1 MGVLNYLW
9 GGMVLAGCLV
19 AFLQG
24 RPELIVKAALDGAK
38 LAVDTAFG
46 LISIITFW
54 LGIMKIMEETGI
66 VEKLAKA
73 LTPVMRFLFP
83 EIPPGHPAFGAIL
96 LNLSANF
103 LGLGNAATPFG
114 LKAME
119 ELARLNPFKDTASR
133 AMCTFLALNT
143 SAITLLPT
151 TIIGLRQNFGSKNP
165 AEIIIPTFFATL
177 LGFSLAL
184 ISDYFFKKSRW

>member
-1 MGVLNYLW
+1 MLNYLW
-9 GGMVLAGCLV
+9 GGMMVLGCLA
-19 AFLQG
+19 AFWQG
-24 RPELIVKAALDGAK
+24 KPELIIKASLDGAK
-38 LAVDTAFG
+38 LAVDTAFS

-54 LGIMKIMEETGI
+54 LGIMKIMEETG
-66 VEKLAKA
+66 VVAKLAHA
-73 LTPVMRFLFP
+73 LAPLIRWLFP
-83 EIPPGHPAFGAIL
+83 EVPPGHPAEGAIL
-96 LNLSANF
+96 LNLSANI

-119 ELARLNPFKDTASR
+119 ELSHLNPQKDTASR

-165 AEIIIPTFFATL
+165 TDIIIPTFLATL
-177 LGFSLAL
+177 LGFSAAL
-184 ISDYFFKKSRW
+184 IADYLFKKSRW